1 MATEKGPL
9 LDDVV
14 AFVEVARA
22 GGFAA
27 AGRTLRVPRSTLS
40 RQLQR
45 LEEALGVRLLERT
58 TRAVRLTEAG
68 DGYYHRCAHAIE
80 LIGAANRSAR
90 DAGALPRGSLK
101 LSTPFDIARDVL
113 ASALPEFRRRYP
125 DIELRLEIT
134 QRRVDVVREGYD
146 LALRGGMPMQDSGL
160 TVRKLAPSV
169 MRLYASPTYLAARG
183 TPADPAALAE
193 HDLIGFASAE
203 GGPLT
208 WRLAGPNGEIAIE
221 PRSWVAANEF
231 SFIRAAV
238 IAGAG
243 IGLLQAIAAFG
254 EKTGA
259 IVPVLPEYAMH
270 GGALWAVYPSARRV
284 PPKVRVFVEFLIARL
299 RQLQ

>member
-1 MATEKGPL
+1 MDNPTL

-27 AGRTLRVPRSTLS
+27 AGRSLRVPRSTLS

-45 LEEALGVRLLERT
+45 LEESLGVRLLERT
-58 TRAVRLTEAG
+58 TRTVRLTEAG
-68 DGYYHRCAHAIE
+68 EGYFHRCSHAIE
-80 LIGAANRSAR
+80 LITAANRGAR
-90 DAGALPRGSLK
+90 DAGALPRGSLRV
-101 LSTPFDIARDVL
+101 STPFDIARDVL
-113 ASALPEFRRRYP
+113 AAALPDFRRRYP

-134 QRRVDVVREGYD
+134 QRRVDVVREGFD
-146 LALRGGMPMQDSGL
+146 LALRGGMPMRDSGL
-160 TVRKLAPSV
+160 TVRKLAASV
-169 MRLYASPTYLAARG
+169 MRLYASPAYLAARG
-183 TPADPAALAE
+183 TPADPEALAG
-193 HDLIGFASAE
+193 HDLISFASQE
-203 GGPLT
+203 GGAMP
-208 WRLAGPNGEIAIE
+208 WHLAGPNGNIEIE

-243 IGLLQAIAAFG
+243 IGLLQAVAAFG
-254 EKTGA
+254 EASGQ

-284 PPKVRVFVEFLIARL
+284 PPKVRVFVDFLIARL
-299 RQLQ
+299 RSLF

>member
-1 MATEKGPL
+1 MDNPV

-22 GGFAA
+22 QGFAA

-58 TRAVRLTEAG
+58 TRSVRLTEAG
-68 DGYYHRCAHAIE
+68 EGYFRRCSHAVE
-80 LIGAANRSAR
+80 LIAAANRGAR
-90 DAGALPRGSLK
+90 DAGALPRGSLRI
-101 LSTPFDIARDVL
+101 SAPYDIGRDVL
-113 ASALPEFRRRYP
+113 ASALPEFRKRYP
-125 DIELRLEIT
+125 DIALSLEIT
-134 QRRVDVVREGYD
+134 QRRVDVVRERFD
-146 LALRGGMPMQDSGL
+146 LALRGGMPMPDSGL

-169 MRLYASPTYLAARG
+169 MRLYASPEYLAGHG
-183 TPADPAALAE
+183 TPTDPKSLAD

-203 GGPLT
+203 GGPMP
-208 WRLAGPNGEIAIE
+208 WRLSGPNGEVLIE
-221 PRSWVAANEF
+221 PKAWATANEF

-238 IAGAG
+238 LAGAG

-254 EKTGA
+254 ERTGQ

-270 GGALWAVYPSARRV
+270 GGALWAVYPSAKRM
-284 PPKVRVFVEFLIARL
+284 PPKVRVFVEFLIT
-299 RQLQ
+299 QLKKLT